1 MKYRVR
7 FDMSFI
13 NEPDAR
19 SLIEYGKSV
28 VDSAIGGGQENGE
41 ASFCE
46 MELCR
51 HDEGLPCS
59 LIERV
64 VKS

>member
-13 NEPDAR
+13 NEADAG
-19 SLIEYGKSV
+19 SLMEYGKSV
-28 VDSAIGGGQENGE
+28 VNSAAGGGQENE
-41 ASFCE
+41 ETSFCE

-51 HDEGLPCS
+51 HDEGLPCT

-64 VKS
+64 VKG